1 MSHLKGEMTFLFLLF
16 PKWNIFVFFFNSF
29 FVLKSVIGHNW
40 ATCSPKTSARA
51 GLSHAARLLGGGQGG
66 GLCSYFDLCSE
77 SMHVAVASIHTW
89 ADALCVKYLV
99 SFFPHGSVCGQFH
112 FLFFWQ
118 KCPSSFFTS
127 LYFSSY
133 LILVISL
140 HEFTDTCE
148 SWCRWL
154 LNWPITIVAGYTH
167 PDKFENGIFV

>member
-40 ATCSPKTSARA
+40 ATCSPKTSAGA

-77 SMHVAVASIHTW
+77 SMHVAVASIHVW
-89 ADALCVKYLV
+89 ADALCAKYLV

-112 FLFFWQ
+112 FLAKMSVKFFHFFVLFLI
-118 KCPSSFFTS
+118 SSFS
-127 LYFSSY
+127 NLPPWIYWHVWV
-133 LILVISL
+133 LM
-140 HEFTDTCE
+140 
-148 SWCRWL
+148 
-154 LNWPITIVAGYTH
+154 
-167 PDKFENGIFV
+167 